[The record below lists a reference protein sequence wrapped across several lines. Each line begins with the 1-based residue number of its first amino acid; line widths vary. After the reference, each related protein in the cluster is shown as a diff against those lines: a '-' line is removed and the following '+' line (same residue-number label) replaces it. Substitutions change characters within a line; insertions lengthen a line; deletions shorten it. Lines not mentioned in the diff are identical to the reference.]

1 MGRGYENFNSSGF
14 QGFYEFMQRL
24 DYFEIRI
31 KINVEIFDFRVLSS
45 IFLRKYWEIFSSVL
59 GTKRVKKY
67 FLDFLNKDCQNHF
80 WLALCLC
87 RSKITFAKDHWLI
100 LSISKSCYRTGNRGM
115 HQIKEKNIHLEMGI
129 NLSRS
134 KKWCTIRIEYVH
146 SSINFSN
153 SIQIKEAR
161 VQRHTECSHDC
172 SKDDN
177 AYWLHPQFP
186 NRIFVDIYVFHWQ
199 VCEPENATSQQ
210 I

>member
-80 WLALCLC
+80 
-87 RSKITFAKDHWLI
+87 
-100 LSISKSCYRTGNRGM
+100 
-115 HQIKEKNIHLEMGI
+115 
-129 NLSRS
+129 
-134 KKWCTIRIEYVH
+134 
-146 SSINFSN
+146 
-153 SIQIKEAR
+153 
-161 VQRHTECSHDC
+161 
-172 SKDDN
+172 
-177 AYWLHPQFP
+177 
-186 NRIFVDIYVFHWQ
+186 
-199 VCEPENATSQQ
+199 
-210 I
+210 